1 MKYLL
6 SHSLIQ
12 NGKKTITGK
21 AGILLSVFLL
31 LCITVMS
38 QTPGHLIAE
47 DRFIPINGIE
57 QWVTIHGDSSKPAI
71 LFVHGGPGSPI
82 SPYSESLFKG
92 WEKDFVIVQWD
103 QRGTGRTYG
112 RQAPEEMT
120 PDFLRSNPLTVSQMT
135 NDGIAVSEYLLK
147 RLGKRKLILFGTS
160 WGSFLGVMM
169 ATQKPDLY
177 AAYIG
182 HSQIVQTVIDAALY
196 EKVYYLAQQEADTSS
211 LKIMNSIGKPPYE
224 KARSVG
230 QLMRIIKKYERSH
243 ADPAPDA
250 WFTEA
255 AAYSNPKD
263 NQHREEGD
271 DYSFVYFVGDKALGI
286 ASMCANI
293 NLLKDR
299 LTFSIPVYFIQ
310 GNEDLLT
317 PKENSRKYFEA
328 IMAPTKK
335 YFLLPRA
342 AHGFNEAV
350 LEKLYSICKGIQ
362 IN

>member
-1 MKYLL
+1 MKYFIPQ
-6 SHSLIQ
+6 SFIE
-12 NGKKTITGK
+12 K
-21 AGILLSVFLL
+21 AEKGIIGRPGILLSIYLL
-31 LCITVMS
+31 LSITVIAQDKSRM
-38 QTPGHLIAE
+38 IAE
-47 DRFIPINGIE
+47 ERYISINGIE

-71 LFVHGGPGSPI
+71 LFIHGGPGSPI
-82 SPYSESLFKG
+82 SPYSEALFKE
-92 WEKDFVIVQWD
+92 WEKDFVIVHWD

-120 PDFLRSNPLTVSQMT
+120 PDYLRSNPLTVSQMT

-147 RLGKRKLILFGTS
+147 RLGKRKVILFGTS

-182 HSQIVQTVIDAALY
+182 HSQIVRTVIDTTLY
-196 EKVYYLAQQEADTSS
+196 HTVYDMAEKAIDTTS
-211 LKIMNSIGKPPYE
+211 LKILISIGKPPYE

-230 QLMRIIKKYERSH
+230 QLMRVVKKYERAHS
-243 ADPAPDA
+243 APAPDA

-255 AAYSNPKD
+255 PAYSNPKD

-271 DYSFVYFVGDKALGI
+271 DYSFVYFVGDKAMGI
-286 ASMCANI
+286 SSMVANI
-293 NLLKDR
+293 NLLKDK
-299 LTFSIPVYFIQ
+299 LSFDVPVYFIQ

-317 PKENSRKYFEA
+317 PKENSRKYFDA
-328 IMAPTKK
+328 ITAPTKK

-350 LEKLYSICKGIQ
+350 LESLYKICKGIQ